1 MKNFIQL
8 PVILGMILSFPT
20 SGYAEPDNIKP
31 SCEAT
36 FVGSNANGDKF
47 AQFTAHDN
55 THLGNVG
62 IHEMKNVIINLD
74 VSDTNNKDV
83 ILIATKVDQSK
94 KSIITAE
101 ASDTSGNVSNCIDAI
116 MVKGDSVKKTY
127 PKIPKKAGDQ
137 VIVHVQNYYPGITE
151 LKVKVNNTSHT
162 LTLTDGDYQ
171 TLDISSDLQNGNANT
186 ITFKGTGVENSLG
199 YIIIYGN

>member
-1 MKNFIQL
+1 MKTVMQL
-8 PVILGMILSFPT
+8 PVILGMILTFPT
-20 SGYAEPDNIKP
+20 SGYAAPDNILP

-36 FVGSNANGDKF
+36 FVGLNANGERF

-62 IHEMKNVIINLD
+62 IHEMKNIIINLD

-83 ILIATKVDQSK
+83 ILIATKVDQSQ

-137 VIVHVQNYYPGITE
+137 VIVHVQNASSGITE
-151 LKVKVNNTSHT
+151 LKVKVNQTSHT
-162 LTLTDGDYQ
+162 LTLSNGQYK
-171 TLDISSDLQNGNANT
+171 TLDISSDLQNGNANE
-186 ITFKGTGVENSLG
+186 ITFTGMGDPDSLA
-199 YIIIYGN
+199 YIIIYGS